1 MSVQCLSFQ
10 IAARQGAR
18 YFRCLFRVTFVPKDA
33 YDLLKE
39 DPIAFEYFYLQ
50 VSCHGNA
57 ISSVSTCTARC
68 VHGYLLEYPCLQVPC
83 QSMIARSVSAVTCIV
98 RCFCCFSVVTDFD
111 GVFLYYCND
120 VVYFCCVSWL

>member
-50 VSCHGNA
+50 VSCRGNA
-57 ISSVSTCTARC
+57 ISSVFICTARC
-68 VHGYLLEYPCLQVPC
+68 VHGYLLEYPAYRC
-83 QSMIARSVSAVTCIV
+83 RVSQ
-98 RCFCCFSVVTDFD
+98 R
-111 GVFLYYCND
+111 
-120 VVYFCCVSWL
+120 